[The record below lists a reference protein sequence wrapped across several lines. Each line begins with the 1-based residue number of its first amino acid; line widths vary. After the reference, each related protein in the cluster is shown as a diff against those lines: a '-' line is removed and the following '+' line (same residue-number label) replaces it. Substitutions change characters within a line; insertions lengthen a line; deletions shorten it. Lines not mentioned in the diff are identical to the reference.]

1 MYLILQFQPDTPDD
15 ALRVYKRV
23 KDGKPERILI
33 WQLFSSGFGGFGSQW
48 IEGNVK
54 ILAEEN
60 EEYRVCEGYAQ
71 YIL

>member
-1 MYLILQFQPDTPDD
+1 M
-15 ALRVYKRV
+15 

-33 WQLFSSGFGGFGSQW
+33 WQLFSSGFGGFGSAW

-60 EEYRVCEGYAQ
+60 EEYRVYEYLCTYYWGAR
-71 YIL
+71 